1 MNNQQG
7 DSLTHM
13 VGQNATIFPDRDTVQ
28 TPFTPRG
35 AKATAHFLAIG
46 RAAQDRQ
53 ADAPP
58 LTPAALDA
66 FLKEECAALDKFLE
80 EAEARK
86 EADAAR
92 TAQLEAQKCEAQRR
106 REERRAT
113 SLEAQQAPYKRLQD
127 FTPSADTPSALKACY
142 APRKLKVRPT
152 APPPVADLVDLD
164 ALRPQRGK
172 GAGTEGAAVWVHL
185 LHFLAHHA
193 LTVRPDLYRR
203 EDGSLPP
210 QMVLHL
216 PNELMAAQVE
226 KNVSTLRLWTP
237 LLEELGYIDA
247 RPHYTSMTTRD
258 GKRIPVI
265 DGTLYAIRL
274 QPGHK
279 AKLTYQDLSAQY
291 RNLDEDRQAGRTA
304 YSVIKRA
311 EKLGEWEAENA
322 ENANRVPDGE
332 KNMRGSTTTPVK
344 AQYLREQLK
353 AWAVTPGQVQDPLFA
368 DPRIFSPDELEEAVR
383 TVQDVIYMLPVV
395 AESEANKRMAL
406 VGILGTA
413 LAHALDDDHSQRW
426 YCKAIWGAWNAE
438 VEGRGGLQVLAA
450 QLARLDV
457 DRHEWGSL
465 KRPAALLNARL
476 RAA

>member
-1 MNNQQG
+1 
-7 DSLTHM
+7 M
-13 VGQNATIFPDRDTVQ
+13 VGQSATVFPHRDTLK
-28 TPFTPRG
+28 PAFTPRG
-35 AKATAHFLAIG
+35 AKATAQFLAMG
-46 RAAQDRQ
+46 RAAQARQ

-58 LTPAALDA
+58 LTATALDA
-66 FLKEECAALDKFLE
+66 FLKEECAALDRFLE
-80 EAEARK
+80 EAQARK

-92 TAQLEAQKCEAQRR
+92 AAQLEAQKGEAQRR
-106 REERRAT
+106 REERRAA

-127 FTPSADTPSALKACY
+127 FTPSADTPAALKACY

-164 ALRPQRGK
+164 ALRPERGK
-172 GAGTEGAAVWVHL
+172 GARTEGAAVWVHL

-203 EDGSLPP
+203 ADGSLPP

-216 PNELMAAQVE
+216 PNEMMAAQVD

-237 LLEELGYIDA
+237 ILEEMGYIDA
-247 RPHYTSMTTRD
+247 RPHYTTMTTSD
-258 GKRIPVI
+258 GRRIPVI

-304 YSVIKRA
+304 YRVVQRA
-311 EKLGEWEAENA
+311 EKLGQQELEKT
-322 ENANRVPDGE
+322 ENANCVLDGE
-332 KNMRGSTTTPVK
+332 KNMRGSTASPMK

-368 DPRIFSPDELEEAVR
+368 DPRIFSSDELEEAVR
-383 TVQDVIYMLPVV
+383 TVQDVIYLLPAV
-395 AESEANKRMAL
+395 AESEANKRAAL
-406 VGILGTA
+406 IGILGTA

-426 YCKAIWGAWNAE
+426 YCKAIWNAWNAE

>member
-1 MNNQQG
+1 
-7 DSLTHM
+7 M
-13 VGQNATIFPDRDTVQ
+13 VGQNAAIFPDRDTVK

-35 AKATAHFLAIG
+35 AKATAHFLAMG

-53 ADAPP
+53 ADAPAR
-58 LTPAALDA
+58 TPADIDA
-66 FLKEECAALDKFLE
+66 FLKEECAALAKFLE
-80 EAEARK
+80 KAEARK

-92 TAQLEAQKCEAQRR
+92 AAQLEAQKCEAQRR
-106 REERRAT
+106 REERRAA

-304 YSVIKRA
+304 YSVIQRA

-332 KNMRGSTTTPVK
+332 KNMRGSTATPVK

-383 TVQDVIYMLPVV
+383 TVQDVIYLLPAV
-395 AESEANKRMAL
+395 AESEANKRAAL

-426 YCKAIWGAWNAE
+426 YCKAIWNAWNAE

>member
-1 MNNQQG
+1 MSNQRR
-7 DSLTHM
+7 DSRTPM
-13 VGQNATIFPDRDTVQ
+13 VGQNAATFPDRDTVK

-35 AKATAHFLAIG
+35 AKATAHFLAMG

-53 ADAPP
+53 AAAPP
-58 LTPAALDA
+58 RTPADIDA
-66 FLKEECAALDKFLE
+66 FLKEECAALSKFLE
-80 EAEARK
+80 EAEARRD
-86 EADAAR
+86 ADAAR
-92 TAQLEAQKCEAQRR
+92 AAQLEAQKCEAQRR
-106 REERRAT
+106 RDERRAA

-127 FTPSADTPSALKACY
+127 FTPSADTPAALKACY
-142 APRKLKVRPT
+142 APRTLKVRPT
-152 APPPVADLVDLD
+152 TPPPVADLVDLD
-164 ALRPQRGK
+164 ALHPQRGK
-172 GAGTEGAAVWVHL
+172 GAGTEGAAIWVQL
-185 LHFLAHHA
+185 LDFLARHA

-203 EDGSLPP
+203 ADGSLPP

-237 LLEELGYIDA
+237 MLEEMGYIDA
-247 RPHYTSMTTRD
+247 RPHYTTMTTRD

-279 AKLTYQDLSAQY
+279 AHLSYQDLNAQY
-291 RNLDEDRQAGRTA
+291 RDLDADRQAGRTA
-304 YSVIKRA
+304 YRVLERA
-311 EKLGEWEAENA
+311 ELLGQHEAEKS
-322 ENANRVPDGE
+322 ENANSVPDDE
-332 KNMRGSTTTPVK
+332 NNMRGSTASQVK
-344 AQYLREQLK
+344 ARYLREQLK
-353 AWAVTPGQVQDPLFA
+353 AWAVTPGHVQDPLFT
-368 DPRIFSPDELEEAVR
+368 DPRIFSPEELEEAVK
-383 TVQDVIYMLPVV
+383 TVQDVIYLLPAV
-395 AESEANKRMAL
+395 AESEANKRTIL
-406 VGILGTA
+406 IGILGTA

-426 YCKAIWGAWNAE
+426 YCKAIWKAWNEE

-457 DRHEWGSL
+457 DKHEWDGL

>member
-1 MNNQQG
+1 MKNQQG
-7 DSLTHM
+7 DSLTHR
-13 VGQNATIFPDRDTVQ
+13 VRQNAPVFPDPDTVK
-28 TPFTPRG
+28 TPLTPKA
-35 AKATAHFLAIG
+35 AKATAQFLAMG
-46 RAAQDRQ
+46 RAAQDHQ
-53 ADAPP
+53 VDAPP

-66 FLKEECAALDKFLE
+66 FLKEECAALDRFLE
-80 EAEARK
+80 EAQARK

-92 TAQLEAQKCEAQRR
+92 AAQLEVQKCEAQRHR
-106 REERRAT
+106 DERRAA
-113 SLEAQQAPYKRLQD
+113 SLEAQQAPYKRLHD
-127 FTPSADTPSALKACY
+127 FTPSADTPAALKACY
-142 APRKLKVRPT
+142 VPRTLKVRPT

-164 ALRPQRGK
+164 ALRPERGK
-172 GAGTEGAAVWVHL
+172 GAGTEGAAIWVQL
-185 LHFLAHHA
+185 LDFLARHA

-203 EDGSLPP
+203 ADGSLPP

-216 PNELMAAQVE
+216 PNEMMAAQVE

-237 LLEELGYIDA
+237 MLEELGYIDA
-247 RPHYTSMTTRD
+247 RPHYTTMTTRD
-258 GKRIPVI
+258 GRRIPVI

-279 AKLTYQDLSAQY
+279 AKLSYQDLSAQY
-291 RNLDEDRQAGRTA
+291 RNLDEDRKAGRTA
-304 YSVIKRA
+304 YRVVERA
-311 EKLGEWEAENA
+311 EKLGQQETEHV

-332 KNMRGSTTTPVK
+332 KNMRGSTTHPIK

-368 DPRIFSPDELEEAVR
+368 DPRIFSPEEIEDAVR
-383 TVQDVIYMLPVV
+383 TVQDVIYLLPAV
-395 AESEANKRMAL
+395 AESEANKRAAL
-406 VGILGTA
+406 IGVLGTA

-426 YCKAIWGAWNAE
+426 YCKAIWNAWNAE

>member
-1 MNNQQG
+1 MKNQQG
-7 DSLTHM
+7 DSLTPM
-13 VGQNATIFPDRDTVQ
+13 VGQTAAIFPDRDTVK

-35 AKATAHFLAIG
+35 AKATAQFLAMG

-53 ADAPP
+53 AAAPP

-80 EAEARK
+80 EAEARRD
-86 EADAAR
+86 ADAASA
-92 TAQLEAQKCEAQRR
+92 AQLEAQKCEAQRR
-106 REERRAT
+106 REERRAA
-113 SLEAQQAPYKRLQD
+113 SLEAQQAPYKRLHD
-127 FTPSADTPSALKACY
+127 FTPNADTPSALKACY

-172 GAGTEGAAVWVHL
+172 GSGTEGAAVWVHL

-203 EDGSLPP
+203 ADGSLPP

-216 PNELMAAQVE
+216 PNEMMAAQVE

-247 RPHYTSMTTRD
+247 RPHYTTMTTRD
-258 GKRIPVI
+258 GQRIPVI

-279 AKLTYQDLSAQY
+279 AKLSYQDLSAQY
-291 RNLDEDRQAGRTA
+291 RNLDEDRKAGRTA
-304 YSVIKRA
+304 YRVVERA
-311 EKLGEWEAENA
+311 EKLGQQEAENI

-332 KNMRGSTTTPVK
+332 NNMRGSTATPVK

-383 TVQDVIYMLPVV
+383 TVQDVIYLLPAV
-395 AESEANKRMAL
+395 AESEANKRAAL

-413 LAHALDDDHSQRW
+413 LAHALDDEHSQRW
-426 YCKAIWGAWNAE
+426 YCKAIWNAWNAE